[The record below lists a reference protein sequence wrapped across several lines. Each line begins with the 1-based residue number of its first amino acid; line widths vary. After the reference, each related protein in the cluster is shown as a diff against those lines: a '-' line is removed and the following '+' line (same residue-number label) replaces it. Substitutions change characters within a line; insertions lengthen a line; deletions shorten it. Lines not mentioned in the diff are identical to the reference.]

1 MKKKLVL
8 FLGIL
13 SAFLFV
19 ACSGLDEKKGSVSVK
34 FPKGTVEKL
43 FAARAETDTATDVP
57 ASEEIVHDLP
67 TATLQI
73 HINGDYK
80 DRAVYE
86 NLDLSSIDEKEFVFD
101 DIPEGSEI
109 TIEANL
115 DINSSSVDIANS
127 YYGKSSI
134 KVKAGEN
141 VVALLLKKKN
151 YSVDIGISDIDLKL
165 AFESKVSNMDLTIID
180 YSGEKDY
187 KIVPVVNGEIY
198 KPEDAIITWKV
209 NGDEITSDQN
219 SGQCYISSDKLLNIP
234 VSILNTGKTF
244 VSCLIKSKSSDKV
257 CSASNE
263 FKVVI
268 SNPQINT
275 AGIFTDYILHTNGDS
290 YGEIYYS
297 VVSEL
302 NSLIEIPDGTD
313 SSKFYL
319 KNGGGYYKEDENG
332 DLIDNTGKNYGS
344 IDGKDN
350 FTAYLNGYFSYY
362 NLEDY
367 NIYVV
372 KEGVDGFDTVETIS
386 SALESDMSY
395 NFLLTYIKENSISC
409 YAVDNYDKI
418 LIYNREGLIKTID
431 PSLYFG
437 TGKNLAAF
445 NNYGINLKIN
455 DMMIIDHY
463 LFALLSLNGGNS
475 YNANAQL
482 GGLLVVDLEN
492 LDIVK
497 VYGETEKEYSVLTKT
512 NNIITIF
519 GNSDVNVNSFF
530 VPAKI
535 IAIKEDDL
543 YIAESGCIYSDYK
556 DDSNNGE
563 KKVQRI
569 SKVNLKNFAISC
581 ELDLSN
587 TNFNFVGINAGS
599 EFN

>member
-43 FAARAETDTATDVP
+43 FAARAETDTATDAP
-57 ASEEIVHDLP
+57 ASEVYDLP

-73 HINGDYK
+73 HINGDYA

-134 KVKAGEN
+134 KVKSGEN
-141 VVALLLKKKN
+141 VVSLLLKKKN

-165 AFESKVSNMDLTIID
+165 AFESKVSNMESYNVID
-180 YSGEKDY
+180 YSGDEKDY
-187 KIVPVVNGEIY
+187 KIVLVVNGEIY

-244 VSCLIKSKSSDKV
+244 VSCLIKSSDKV

-275 AGIFTDYILHTNGDS
+275 AGIFTDYILHTKGDY

-297 VVSEL
+297 VVNEL
-302 NSLIEIPDGTD
+302 NSSIDIPTDG
-313 SSKFYL
+313 SKFYL
-319 KNGGGYYKEDENG
+319 KNGGGYYKENG
-332 DLIDNTGKNYGS
+332 ETFLLEDDTGKSYGS

-350 FTAYLNGYFSYY
+350 FTAYLDGYFSYNNY
-362 NLEDY
+362 EDY
-367 NIYVV
+367 NIHVV
-372 KEGVDGFDTVETIS
+372 KAGVDGFVPVDSIS
-386 SALESDMSY
+386 NELVSDMLY
-395 NFLLTYIKENSISC
+395 NFLLTYIKNDSISC
-409 YAVDNYDKI
+409 YAVDNGDKI

-445 NNYGINLKIN
+445 NNLAINLKIN

-512 NNIITIF
+512 NNKITIF
-519 GNSDVNVNSFF
+519 GNSDVNANSFF

>member
-1 MKKKLVL
+1 MR
-8 FLGIL
+8 
-13 SAFLFV
+13 SQY
-19 ACSGLDEKKGSVSVK
+19 
-34 FPKGTVEKL
+34 TKL
-43 FAARAETDTATDVP
+43 FP
-57 ASEEIVHDLP
+57 
-67 TATLQI
+67 
-73 HINGDYK
+73 
-80 DRAVYE
+80 
-86 NLDLSSIDEKEFVFD
+86 
-101 DIPEGSEI
+101 
-109 TIEANL
+109 
-115 DINSSSVDIANS
+115 
-127 YYGKSSI
+127 
-134 KVKAGEN
+134 
-141 VVALLLKKKN
+141 LL
-151 YSVDIGISDIDLKL
+151 Y
-165 AFESKVSNMDLTIID
+165 
-180 YSGEKDY
+180 
-187 KIVPVVNGEIY
+187 GEIY

-209 NGDEITSDQN
+209 NGDEISSYDEN
-219 SGQCYISSDKLLNIP
+219 LEQCYLSEDYSELYIP

-244 VSCLIKSKSSDKV
+244 VSCLIKSSDKV

-275 AGIFTDYILHTNGDS
+275 AGIFTDYILHTNGDY

-302 NSLIEIPDGTD
+302 NSSIEIPDGTD

-319 KNGGGYYKEDENG
+319 KNGGGYYKENENG
-332 DLIDNTGKNYGS
+332 NLIDDTGNIYGNM
-344 IDGKDN
+344 DGLYN
-350 FTAYLNGYFSYY
+350 FTAYFNGYFSYY
-362 NLEDY
+362 NLNDN

-372 KEGVDGFDTVETIS
+372 KAGVDGFDTVETIP
-386 SALESDMSY
+386 SASVSDISY
-395 NFLLTYIKENSISC
+395 NFLVTYIKDNSISC
-409 YAVDNYDKI
+409 YAVDNGDKI
-418 LIYNREGLIKTID
+418 LIYNRENLIKTID

-437 TGKNLAAF
+437 TGKKLAAF
-445 NNYGINLKIN
+445 EIHGINPEIN

-463 LFALLSLNGGNS
+463 LFALLSLNVGNS

-497 VYGETEKEYSVLTKT
+497 VYGETEIVYSALNRS
-512 NNIITIF
+512 NNKITFF
-519 GNSDVNVNSFF
+519 GNLDVNANSFF

-543 YIAESGCIYSDYK
+543 YIAESGCIYSDFQ
-556 DDSNNGE
+556 DDINNSK

-587 TNFNFVGINAGS
+587 TDFNFIGINVGS